1 MTELDKVL
9 NKELSDAS
17 KKTYSSM
24 YKKLV
29 GILGSDILKTTNPE
43 IIKKIK
49 AIDGSPNTIDGLIKI
64 AIIVKKANKKPT
76 KTLDKFKAQYQKEI
90 EKFNDNKKEELSKNI
105 LTPQELY
112 DYLELLKNNDG
123 KITEYIINYLIIHFN
138 TRNKD
143 LDVKIVNK
151 KTDIN
156 DKENFLYINKKT
168 KKVTYIRNDYKT
180 AKTYGA
186 KTNEINDKDFYEKIN
201 KLNLGK
207 LINVSPTSFNKTIQR
222 LTLDGIGSGMY
233 MKILSSQAR
242 PKELKTISKNRG
254 TSVDT
259 IVENYIV

>member
-9 NKELSDAS
+9 NKDLSDAS

-29 GILGSDILKTTNPE
+29 SILGSDILKSSNTQ

-49 AIDGSPNTIDGLIKI
+49 EVDGSPNTIDGLIKI

-76 KTLDKFKAQYQKEI
+76 KTLDKYKSQYQKEI
-90 EKFNDNKKEELSKNI
+90 ELFNDNKKEELSKNI
-105 LTPQELY
+105 LCPQNLY
-112 DYLELLKNNDG
+112 DYLDMLKNKDG
-123 KITEYIINYLIIHFN
+123 KIVEYIINYLIIHFN

-143 LDVKIVNK
+143 LNLIVVNK
-151 KTDIN
+151 KSDIN
-156 DKENFLYINKKT
+156 DKDNFLYINKKT
-168 KKVTYIRNDYKT
+168 KKVIFIRNDYKT
-180 AKTYGA
+180 AKTYGE
-186 KTNEINDKDFYEKIN
+186 KTNVIDDKDFYDKVN

-207 LINVSPTSFNKTIQR
+207 MINVAASSFNKTIQR

-233 MKILSSQAR
+233 MKILSSEAK
-242 PKELKTISKNRG
+242 PKELKIISKNRG

-259 IVENYIV
+259 IVENYVV

>member
-9 NKELSDAS
+9 NKDLSDAS

-24 YKKLV
+24 HKRLV
-29 GILGSDILKTTNPE
+29 DILGSDILKTSNAE

-49 AIDGSPNTIDGLIKI
+49 EIDASPNTIDGLIKI
-64 AIIVKKANKKPT
+64 AIIVKKANKKAT

-105 LTPQELY
+105 LCPQDLH
-112 DYLELLKNNDG
+112 DYLDMLKNNDG
-123 KITEYIINYLIIHFN
+123 KIIEYIINYLIINFN

-143 LDVKIVNK
+143 LDVKIINK
-151 KTDIN
+151 KSDIN

-168 KKVTYIRNDYKT
+168 KKVQYIRNDYKT

-186 KTNEINDKDFYEKIN
+186 KTNEITDKDFYDRIN
-201 KLNLGK
+201 KINLGK
-207 LINVSPTSFNKTIQR
+207 LINVSPSSFNKTIQR

-233 MKILSSQAR
+233 MKILSSQAK

-254 TSVDT
+254 TSIETV
-259 IVENYIV
+259 VENYIV